1 MFITFEGIEGSGK
14 SSLIAQ
20 LKKYFKSSKLE
31 AFFSKEP
38 GGTDLGKEIRKILL
52 NPKYSFDPTS
62 ELLLLL
68 ADRAE
73 HVQKIIRPNLQKNK
87 LIFCDRYLDSTLAYQ
102 GSGRNLDKK
111 IIKEMF
117 KVLDFP
123 IPDLTILLDVP
134 VQIGLSRARKRNKLD
149 RFEKEDLNF
158 HENVRRSYLDLA
170 KNDSTRIVIFDSS
183 ISEEELFKKAVNLIK
198 SRISGKY

>member
-117 KVLDFP
+117 KALDFP

-134 VQIGLSRARKRNKLD
+134 VQIGLSRAKKRNKLD

-170 KNDSTRIVIFDSS
+170 KNDSARIVLFDSS

-198 SRISGKY
+198 SRISG

>member
-111 IIKEMF
+111 IIKKMF
-117 KVLDFP
+117 KALDFP

-170 KNDSTRIVIFDSS
+170 KNDSARIVLFDSS
-183 ISEEELFKKAVNLIK
+183 ISEEELFKKAVNLIE
-198 SRISGKY
+198 SRISG

>member
-20 LKKYFKSSKLE
+20 LKKYFKNSKLE

-117 KVLDFP
+117 KALDFP

-170 KNDSTRIVIFDSS
+170 KNDSARIVLFDSS

-198 SRISGKY
+198 SRISG

>member
-1 MFITFEGIEGSGK
+1 
-14 SSLIAQ
+14 
-20 LKKYFKSSKLE
+20 
-31 AFFSKEP
+31 
-38 GGTDLGKEIRKILL
+38 
-52 NPKYSFDPTS
+52 
-62 ELLLLL
+62 
-68 ADRAE
+68 
-73 HVQKIIRPNLQKNK
+73 
-87 LIFCDRYLDSTLAYQ
+87 
-102 GSGRNLDKK
+102 
-111 IIKEMF
+111 MF

-198 SRISGKY
+198 SRISV

>member
-111 IIKEMF
+111 IIREMF
-117 KVLDFP
+117 KALDFP

-158 HENVRRSYLDLA
+158 HENVRKSYLDLA
-170 KNDSTRIVIFDSS
+170 KNDSSRIVLFDSS
-183 ISEEELFKKAVNLIK
+183 ISEEQLFKKAVNLIK

>member
-38 GGTDLGKEIRKILL
+38 GGTDLGKEIRKTLL

-87 LIFCDRYLDSTLAYQ
+87 LIFCDRYLDSTFAYQ

-117 KVLDFP
+117 KALDFP

-170 KNDSTRIVIFDSS
+170 KNDSSRIVIFDSS

-198 SRISGKY
+198 SRISV

>member
-170 KNDSTRIVIFDSS
+170 KNDSARIVFFDSS

-198 SRISGKY
+198 SRISV

>member
-38 GGTDLGKEIRKILL
+38 GGTDLGKEIRKTLL

-111 IIKEMF
+111 IIKKMF
-117 KVLDFP
+117 KALDFP

-170 KNDSTRIVIFDSS
+170 KNDSARIVLFDSS

-198 SRISGKY
+198 SRISV

>member
-170 KNDSTRIVIFDSS
+170 KNNSARIVLFDSS

-198 SRISGKY
+198 SRISV

>member
-20 LKKYFKSSKLE
+20 LKKYFKNSKLE

-111 IIKEMF
+111 IIKKMF
-117 KVLDFP
+117 KALDFP

-134 VQIGLSRARKRNKLD
+134 VQIGLSRARKRKKLD

-170 KNDSTRIVIFDSS
+170 KNDSKRIVIFDSS

-198 SRISGKY
+198 SRISG

>member
-111 IIKEMF
+111 IIKKMF
-117 KVLDFP
+117 KALDFP

-170 KNDSTRIVIFDSS
+170 KNDSARIVLFDSS

-198 SRISGKY
+198 SRISV

>member
-52 NPKYSFDPTS
+52 NPKHSFDPTS

-111 IIKEMF
+111 IIREMF
-117 KVLDFP
+117 KALDFP

-170 KNDSTRIVIFDSS
+170 KNDSARIVLFDSS

-198 SRISGKY
+198 SRISG

>member
-38 GGTDLGKEIRKILL
+38 GGTDLGKEIRKTLL

-170 KNDSTRIVIFDSS
+170 KNDSKRIVIFDSS

-198 SRISGKY
+198 SRISV

>member
-38 GGTDLGKEIRKILL
+38 GGTDLGKEIRKTLL

-198 SRISGKY
+198 SRISV

>member
-1 MFITFEGIEGSGK
+1 MCIRDR
-14 SSLIAQ
+14 SLIAQ

-87 LIFCDRYLDSTLAYQ
+87 LFFCDRYLDSTLAYQ

-111 IIKEMF
+111 IIREMF
-117 KVLDFP
+117 KALDFP

-170 KNDSTRIVIFDSS
+170 KNDSARIVLFDSS
-183 ISEEELFKKAVNLIK
+183 ISEEELFKKAINLIK
-198 SRISGKY
+198 SRISG

>member
-38 GGTDLGKEIRKILL
+38 GGTDLGKEIRKTLL

-87 LIFCDRYLDSTLAYQ
+87 LIFCDRYLDSTFAYQ

-117 KVLDFP
+117 KALDFP

-198 SRISGKY
+198 SRISG

>member
-38 GGTDLGKEIRKILL
+38 GGTDLGKEIRKTLL

-134 VQIGLSRARKRNKLD
+134 VQIGLTRARKRNKLD

-170 KNDSTRIVIFDSS
+170 KNDSKRIVIFDSS

-198 SRISGKY
+198 SRISV

>member
-170 KNDSTRIVIFDSS
+170 KNDSARIVLFDSL
-183 ISEEELFKKAVNLIK
+183 ISEDELFEMAINLIE
-198 SRISGKY
+198 SRISE

>member
-14 SSLIAQ
+14 SSLIAK
-20 LKKYFKSSKLE
+20 LKKYFKSSKLD

-170 KNDSTRIVIFDSS
+170 KNDSKRIVIFDSS

-198 SRISGKY
+198 SRISV

>member
-111 IIKEMF
+111 FIKKMF
-117 KVLDFP
+117 KALDFP

-170 KNDSTRIVIFDSS
+170 KNDSARIVLFDSS

-198 SRISGKY
+198 SRISV

>member
-38 GGTDLGKEIRKILL
+38 GGTDLGKEIRKTLL

-87 LIFCDRYLDSTLAYQ
+87 LIFCDRYLDSTFAYQ

-170 KNDSTRIVIFDSS
+170 KNDSKRIVIFDSS

-198 SRISGKY
+198 SRISV

>member
-52 NPKYSFDPTS
+52 NPKHSFDPTS

-170 KNDSTRIVIFDSS
+170 KNDSARIVLFDSS

-198 SRISGKY
+198 SRISG

>member
-38 GGTDLGKEIRKILL
+38 GGTDLGKEIRKTLL

-111 IIKEMF
+111 IIKKMF
-117 KVLDFP
+117 KALDFP

-134 VQIGLSRARKRNKLD
+134 VQIGLSRAKKRNKLD

-170 KNDSTRIVIFDSS
+170 KNDSARIVLFDSS

-198 SRISGKY
+198 SRISG

>member
-134 VQIGLSRARKRNKLD
+134 VQIGLSRARKRNKLV
-149 RFEKEDLNF
+149 RFEKEELNI

-170 KNDSTRIVIFDSS
+170 KNDSTIIVIFDSS

-198 SRISGKY
+198 SRISV

>member
-14 SSLIAQ
+14 SSLIAK

-170 KNDSTRIVIFDSS
+170 KNDSSRIVIFDSS

-198 SRISGKY
+198 SRISV

>member
-117 KVLDFP
+117 KALDFP

-198 SRISGKY
+198 SRISG

>member
-134 VQIGLSRARKRNKLD
+134 VQIGLSRARKRNELD

-198 SRISGKY
+198 SRISV

>member
-170 KNDSTRIVIFDSS
+170 KNDSKRIVIFDSS

-198 SRISGKY
+198 SRISV

>member
-52 NPKYSFDPTS
+52 NPKHSFDPTS

-111 IIKEMF
+111 IIREMF
-117 KVLDFP
+117 KALDFP

-170 KNDSTRIVIFDSS
+170 KNDSKRIVIFDSS

-198 SRISGKY
+198 SRISV

>member
-38 GGTDLGKEIRKILL
+38 GGTDLGKEIRKTLL

-117 KVLDFP
+117 KALDFP

-170 KNDSTRIVIFDSS
+170 KNDSARIVLFDSS

-198 SRISGKY
+198 SRISG

>member
-111 IIKEMF
+111 IIREMF
-117 KVLDFP
+117 KALDFP

-198 SRISGKY
+198 SRISV